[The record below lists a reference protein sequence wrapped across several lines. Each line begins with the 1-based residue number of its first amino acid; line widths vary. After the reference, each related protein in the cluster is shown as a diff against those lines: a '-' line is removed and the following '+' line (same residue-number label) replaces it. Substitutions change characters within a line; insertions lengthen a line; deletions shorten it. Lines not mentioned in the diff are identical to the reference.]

1 MSAPG
6 FDELPPPA
14 KLGLGGTALAVIGFM
29 GYLINGHP
37 GAAIILLVGLV
48 LVVLLV
54 IAWGKLGAV
63 KQKSKGKVFSSD
75 LSAQLRATPQGV
87 TGADSRA
94 KLDDLRRKLQEGFDK
109 LSATGKSPYILPWYL
124 MVGEPGSGK
133 TKALAAAN
141 IALPGFQDPL
151 QGTGGTVNM
160 NWWFT
165 NNGII
170 LDTAGRL
177 MLPEVPTSNNAE
189 WDEFLRTLNKKRPDC
204 PINGLLLAIPADTLI
219 TDSEEKI
226 YRKAGEI
233 AVQFNKVQAMLG
245 IRFPVFVLITKC
257 DKILG
262 FREYFESLS
271 SPEEQAQMLGWSNP
285 EKLDD
290 AFRPELV
297 EQHLQNLHEQLIRR
311 RLRLIQDPVNT
322 EDPSSRRLD
331 QVDALYELPDA
342 LLAIAPRLRRYLEP
356 IFVAGPLSSKPLFLR
371 GIYFTSSLQT
381 GEAVDKAISAIM
393 GVDIVSAHGGPVVG
407 EKPYFLRHVFQEKV
421 FKEKGLV
428 TRTDNVAQY
437 KRRRKLSVMAAG
449 FASVFALIG
458 LSWLGKTQLNQRIEA
473 PTQFWK
479 GVADARKEEHAPLN
493 VIGEDGLYRG
503 QTPIDKLQLPLVK
516 VHQQALEQD
525 EKLIKVPPVFSL
537 VATSSSFDPNAQRRV
552 AYRDLYESTVVQPL
566 VSRAEDQI
574 IRETSWSPAATTALR
589 QLMLIEAGAKL
600 DSIHYSDN
608 IVPITPL
615 ANYVLSK
622 EDQQKFADNRDTW
635 EDGFKWLYLSDK
647 NRFDWPPK
655 TPDPKREEAIRA
667 GVRKFE
673 NYVKRQA
680 GDAAERRRIF
690 TQIADFLDQINN
702 AEDVILA
709 TITDPSTTFK
719 ANAGALNQW
728 QLAAK
733 SLHESSD
740 KLDKALAALKDWNG
754 QGTPGLASYYQA
766 ALNNDQKTIQAQYD
780 YLING
785 VLDQLPSNSNSILVS
800 VAKDLSK
807 ERADTGSLGEKPEV
821 KQAQDRIGKLE
832 QVYLP
837 TNANGK
843 RYYHIHDDMVQL
855 TTSLIPAELSAPQAL
870 NSDFTAL
877 IKSLHSLDEKDVDL
891 RKALDDQAQPFID
904 IKARE
909 RRLATTVKTTL
920 DTAMALQRN
929 QAIEAVF
936 RKLPESKDDWHFQ
949 IKQKIVNGV
958 GEPPKLALP
967 LTDIDGADYFP
978 DPGYEPNQFELANGF
993 FEQLRQYCG
1002 FSDKEARDP
1011 TAKAIL
1017 DFKALS
1023 DQFQEKYLT
1032 WQGYQ
1037 KSFEQYWKTDI
1048 VEKMK
1053 PRSDYSWDKI
1063 EEVLAKVDSKTID
1076 QSLAIIEAQAI
1087 RAHAV
1092 TNPTTDMEKLDKDAN
1107 SCLIKWRDLSPSDSS
1122 QGDRDKLILNAR
1134 DLLLGYNADDF
1145 GPEYL
1150 LYHETP
1156 KFAEVYWENVFVAAF
1171 KALAAECAKNA
1182 RTAGDELLNLKRF
1195 PLSEKD
1201 DVSGLSLNQIKKAQ
1215 QLINTL
1221 TPVQEPSANQNSL
1234 LSRRSRYDSLGITKA
1249 INEMVGSEALKV
1261 VDPKWIAEVRPLI
1274 NALANDQLKCELTV
1288 VPVGR
1293 TETRDNRQSVRQ
1305 NWRLVSM
1312 QVAGIGQLFPPL
1324 PIDEDVKE
1332 KRDASLPSMQKAMG
1346 KDLQLLLYQTD
1357 NAGEKPETF
1366 TISGGN
1372 WPYLRM
1378 IMADKSRKVEL
1389 SDAGPMQFDIT
1400 YFVKDAYFIPL
1411 KVSFKAPGLPG
1422 FKLPS
1427 WFNNSK

>member
-437 KRRRKLSVMAAG
+437 KRRRKLGVIAAG

-552 AYRDLYESTVVQPL
+552 AYRDLYESTVVEPL

-667 GVRKFE
+667 GVTKFE
-673 NYVKRQA
+673 NYVKHQASDGDKNRQVFIRI
-680 GDAAERRRIF
+680 AELLNGI
-690 TQIADFLDQINN
+690 DK
-702 AEDVILA
+702 AEHGLLNIQ
-709 TITDPSTTFK
+709 TNPTTTYHE
-719 ANAGALNQW
+719 NSEALNEW
-728 QLAAK
+728 RREAD
-733 SLHESSD
+733 SLH
-740 KLDKALAALKDWNG
+740 KLRKDLDTTLTTVKNWTG
-754 QGTPGLASYYQA
+754 QGATPGLA
-766 ALNNDQKTIQAQYD
+766 ALYRTVLDDDQKSLQAQFD
-780 YLING
+780 YLIKDL
-785 VLDQLPSNSNSILVS
+785 LDTLPSSGNSNLAGIATELRNR
-800 VAKDLSK
+800 KNEL
-807 ERADTGSLGEKPEV
+807 GSLAERPENS
-821 KQAQDRIGKLE
+821 QPLSDIAKLE
-832 QVYLP
+832 KLYVA
-837 TNANGK
+837 TNDRGMHL
-843 RYYHIHDDMVQL
+843 YDVQDDMVSPV
-855 TTSLIPAELSAPQAL
+855 TSQIPGDSAAGAVKKT
-870 NSDFTAL
+870 DFTML
-877 IKSLHSLDEKDVDL
+877 IDRLRQIDNSRNDL
-891 RKALDDQAQPFID
+891 RKALDSQASPFD
-904 IKARE
+904 GPNAPE
-909 RRLATTVKTTL
+909 RRLADMSRKTL
-920 DTAMALQRN
+920 DTAISLQRS
-929 QAIEAVF
+929 QAIEAALE
-936 RKLPESKDDWHFQ
+936 KLPDSKDDWKSQ
-949 IKQKIVNGV
+949 INDRIVNG
-958 GEPPKLALP
+958 ESKPPEIILP
-967 LTDIDGADYFP
+967 LTKWDGTKYFPEPGYDPDLVAQYNGIFDQLREYGGFSLKSPRDPDETPILDYQTRWGKYKEKFEAWVGFHKDFADYWRDGILTDMKPQTKYSWKQIENLLAAVGDPKTTDDSLKTIQDQRARALGITNPPAMDIDSLNAW
-978 DPGYEPNQFELANGF
+978 AARC
-993 FEQLRQYCG
+993 LRN
-1002 FSDKEARDP
+1002 
-1011 TAKAIL
+1011 
-1017 DFKALS
+1017 
-1023 DQFQEKYLT
+1023 
-1032 WQGYQ
+1032 
-1037 KSFEQYWKTDI
+1037 WK
-1048 VEKMK
+1048 
-1053 PRSDYSWDKI
+1053 
-1063 EEVLAKVDSKTID
+1063 
-1076 QSLAIIEAQAI
+1076 
-1087 RAHAV
+1087 
-1092 TNPTTDMEKLDKDAN
+1092 
-1107 SCLIKWRDLSPSDSS
+1107 DLSPKSTQDA
-1122 QGDRDKLILNAR
+1122 RDKLLEYDAEK
-1134 DLLLGYNADDF
+1134 F
-1145 GPEYL
+1145 GSDYL
-1150 LYHETP
+1150 LHD
-1156 KFAEVYWENVFVAAF
+1156 KSSNFAETYWENVFDAAF
-1171 KALAAECAKNA
+1171 IALATECKNNA
-1182 RTAGDELLNLKRF
+1182 DEAATSLKDFKKF
-1195 PLSEKD
+1195 PLADADAGPGLKPEQIRKVKD
-1201 DVSGLSLNQIKKAQ
+1201 
-1215 QLINTL
+1215 LIDTL
-1221 TPVQEPSANQNSL
+1221 TPAQSAEAGSNSVAEKGPSLYPKIA
-1234 LSRRSRYDSLGITKA
+1234 DA
-1249 INEMVGSEALKV
+1249 IDDMKGYHAKEII
-1261 VDPKWIAEVRPLI
+1261 DPDWVRQVRPLV
-1274 NALANDQLKCELTV
+1274 NALLDNQLTCKLYIVAVTSSNEADKVTV
-1288 VPVGR
+1288 RNKWQYV
-1293 TETRDNRQSVRQ
+1293 SVRI
-1305 NWRLVSM
+1305 
-1312 QVAGIGQLFPPL
+1312 AGKDPLFSTPLEIGGSDPPAS
-1324 PIDEDVKE
+1324 
-1332 KRDASLPSMQKAMG
+1332 RTASLPPFREAVAN
-1346 KDLQLLLYQTD
+1346 DLQLLLWQMAA
-1357 NAGEKPETF
+1357 AGPPTEQVA
-1366 TISGGN
+1366 IGSGN
-1372 WPYLRM
+1372 WPYLRL
-1378 IMADKSRKVEL
+1378 IVGDESHKVEP
-1389 SDAGPMQFDIT
+1389 SADGMA
-1400 YFVKDAYFIPL
+1400 YFVNYYVDGSYRIPL
-1411 KVSFKAPGLPG
+1411 KVTFEAPPG
-1422 FKLPS
+1422 FKFPP
-1427 WFNNSK
+1427 WFTKSSSK

>member
-1 MSAPG
+1 MSASG

-14 KLGLGGTALAVIGFM
+14 KLGLGGTALAAIAFM

-48 LVVLLV
+48 LVILLV

-63 KQKSKGKVFSSD
+63 KQKSQAKVFSSD

-109 LSATGKSPYILPWYL
+109 LSSTGKSPYILPWYL

-262 FREYFESLS
+262 FREFFESLS

-285 EKLDD
+285 DKLDD

-297 EQHLQNLHEQLIRR
+297 EQHLQNVHEQLIRR

-322 EDPSSRRLD
+322 EDPSGRRLD

-437 KRRRKLSVMAAG
+437 KRRRKLGVIAAG
-449 FASVFALIG
+449 FASVFALGG
-458 LSWLGKTQLNQRIEA
+458 LTWLGKTQLNQRIEA
-473 PTQFWK
+473 PTHFWQSVAKAK
-479 GVADARKEEHAPLN
+479 GEEQAPLN
-493 VIGEDGLYRG
+493 VIGNDGLYRG
-503 QTPIDKLQLPLVK
+503 QTPIDTLQLPLVK
-516 VHQQALEQD
+516 VHQQALDQD
-525 EKLIKVPPVFSL
+525 QKQIKVPPVFSL
-537 VATSSSFDPNAQRRV
+537 VATSSSFDPNAQRRN

-600 DSIHYSDN
+600 DPTHYTDN

-655 TPDPKREEAIRA
+655 IPDPKRGQAIQV
-667 GVRKFE
+667 GVKKFE
-673 NYVKRQA
+673 DYVKQQA
-680 GDAAERRRIF
+680 GDAAKKRQTF
-690 TQIADFLDQINN
+690 AQIADLLTRIDKAEHTILDIK
-702 AEDVILA
+702 
-709 TITDPSTTFK
+709 TDPTTTYDK
-719 ANAGALNQW
+719 NRDALNQW
-728 QLAAK
+728 RLETG
-733 SLHESSD
+733 SLDASRGE
-740 KLDKALAALKDWNG
+740 LDKALATLKNWNG
-754 QGTPGLASYYQA
+754 QGPAPGLAAFYQSV
-766 ALNNDQKTIQAQYD
+766 LTEDQKNLQGQYD
-780 YLING
+780 YLIKNL
-785 VLDQLPSNSNSILVS
+785 LDEVPSNSNSILAGIATELRNQRNAAGS
-800 VAKDLSK
+800 LADQPENRQTEQTIKDLEPTYLATDK
-807 ERADTGSLGEKPEV
+807 NGTRLYDIHDEMVKPV
-821 KQAQDRIGKLE
+821 TKQIPPDLAAAS
-832 QVYLP
+832 
-837 TNANGK
+837 NAN
-843 RYYHIHDDMVQL
+843 
-855 TTSLIPAELSAPQAL
+855 A
-870 NSDFTAL
+870 DFTVL
-877 IKSLHSLDEKDVDL
+877 IKNLGDVDKTRDDL
-891 RKALDDQAQPFID
+891 LKTLDAQAEPFID
-904 IKARE
+904 PKTRE
-909 RRLATTVKTTL
+909 KLLAGVSRTTL
-920 DTAMALQRN
+920 ETAMARQRS

-936 RKLPESKDDWHFQ
+936 KNLPGSKEDWHGQ
-949 IKQKIVNGV
+949 VNDKVVNGA
-958 GEPPKLALP
+958 EAPPRAKLP
-967 LTDIDGADYFP
+967 LTDIDGRKPFP
-978 DPGYEPNQFELANGF
+978 DAGYQPDQFTAAKGF
-993 FEQLRQYCG
+993 WDQLTEYCG
-1002 FSDKEARDP
+1002 FA
-1011 TAKAIL
+1011 AKPPRNPPSNLIL
-1017 DFKALS
+1017 DYSTLANDYKDKFTAWDAYRVS
-1023 DQFQEKYLT
+1023 FHKY
-1032 WQGYQ
+1032 WD
-1037 KSFEQYWKTDI
+1037 TDI
-1048 VEKMK
+1048 LDAMK
-1053 PRSDYSWDKI
+1053 PRTDLTWSQIQDSLEPIDVPNTNKALAAIQEQRSKALAVSNPPVAIEKLNQNVQRCRENWQALAPPSVPTLKARDTILSQDVNDFGSDYLLQRD
-1063 EEVLAKVDSKTID
+1063 A
-1076 QSLAIIEAQAI
+1076 
-1087 RAHAV
+1087 
-1092 TNPTTDMEKLDKDAN
+1092 PT
-1107 SCLIKWRDLSPSDSS
+1107 
-1122 QGDRDKLILNAR
+1122 
-1134 DLLLGYNADDF
+1134 
-1145 GPEYL
+1145 
-1150 LYHETP
+1150 
-1156 KFAEVYWENVFVAAF
+1156 FAETYWENVFNATF
-1171 KALAAECAKNA
+1171 KALADECAKNA
-1182 RTAGDELLNLKRF
+1182 DQAAQSLKDLKKF
-1195 PLSEKD
+1195 PLSDKD
-1201 DVSGLSLNQIKKAQ
+1201 SGPGLSIQQIRKAKD
-1215 QLINTL
+1215 LIDTL
-1221 TPVQEPSANQNSL
+1221 TPQQAPAVGGNTVAARGRSHFPDLATAVEAMKGSKAVQS
-1234 LSRRSRYDSLGITKA
+1234 
-1249 INEMVGSEALKV
+1249 
-1261 VDPKWIAEVRPLI
+1261 VDPDWIAEVRPLV
-1274 NALANDQLKCELTV
+1274 NALANDQLQCQLTV
-1288 VPVGR
+1288 VPIGVVTQG
-1293 TETRDNRQSVRQ
+1293 DKGSVRQ
-1305 NWRLVSM
+1305 LWQYVNVRVDGSNA
-1312 QVAGIGQLFPPL
+1312 VFPSPL
-1324 PIDEDVKE
+1324 PIDGSGENANL
-1332 KRDASLPSMQKAMG
+1332 KRDASLPPMHDAAG
-1346 KDLQLLLYQTD
+1346 RDLQLLLYEATGGNVSKQV
-1357 NAGEKPETF
+1357 
-1366 TISGGN
+1366 TISNGN
-1372 WPYLRM
+1372 WPYLRL
-1378 IMADKSRKVEL
+1378 IVADKTRTVDP
-1389 SDAGPMQFDIT
+1389 SDASGMQFDVN
-1400 YFVKDAYFIPL
+1400 YFVDNTYRIPL
-1411 KVSFKAPGLPG
+1411 KVSFSAPRMKD

-1427 WFNNSK
+1427 WFTNSK